1 MATAFPTYSF
11 VNSNKG
17 KSLLVVD
24 DYVFQQQSL
33 KFKAGSQQ
41 KKAPKVLAMQKQ
53 IENLS
58 TRFCNGEID
67 LAELLE
73 GLSLLVASKK

>member
-1 MATAFPTYSF
+1 MNKTHPNMWAFIACLQAEE
-11 VNSNKG
+11 VI
-17 KSLLVVD
+17 
-24 DYVFQQQSL
+24 FQQQSL

-53 IENLS
+53 IENLG

-67 LAELLE
+67 RVELLE